1 MAVEIGLLGNE
12 FFTNVILPFILV
24 FTVIFAILEKVDILG
39 KKKDIHAIVAL
50 VISLIAIGV
59 PAAVGTLQRFIPLIA
74 VLLII
79 LFAWMLVFGFAGDR
93 VGATWSSGLKKFFM
107 IFLGIVLLA
116 TAVWAVTSSTGIL
129 DKINLNEVLS
139 AQITQMILFVGA
151 IVAVIAIAV
160 SGSDEKDKGHKDK
173 DH

>member
-1 MAVEIGLLGNE
+1 MAIEISLLGNE

-59 PAAVGTLQRFIPLIA
+59 PAAVGTLQKFIPLIA
-74 VLLII
+74 VILII
-79 LFAWMLVFGFAGDR
+79 LFAWMLVFGFAGGR
-93 VGATWSSGLKKFFM
+93 VGVEWSSGLKKFFM

-116 TAVWAVTSSTGIL
+116 AATWAITSSTGVL
-129 DKINLNEVLS
+129 ETINLDEVLS

-160 SGSDEKDKGHKDK
+160 SGSDKDEKGK
-173 DH
+173 

>member
-1 MAVEIGLLGNE
+1 MALEFSLLGNE

-24 FTVIFAILEKVDILG
+24 FTVSFAILEKVKIIG
-39 KKKDIHAIVAL
+39 EKKDIHAIIAL

-74 VLLII
+74 VILII
-79 LFAWMLVFGFAGDR
+79 LFGWMLVFGFAGSR
-93 VGATWSSGLKKFFM
+93 LNITWSSGLQRFFM

-116 TAVWAVTSSTGIL
+116 VAAWAVGTSTGIM
-129 DKINLNEVLS
+129 DKINVNELLS

-151 IVAVIAIAV
+151 IVAVIAISISAAD
-160 SGSDEKDKGHKDK
+160 SGKEKDK
-173 DH
+173 

>member
-1 MAVEIGLLGNE
+1 MAIEIGLLGNE

-24 FTVIFAILEKVDILG
+24 FTVIFAIIEKVEIIG
-39 KKKDIHAIVAL
+39 KKKDIHAIIAL

-74 VLLII
+74 VILII
-79 LFAWMLVFGFAGDR
+79 LFAWMLVFGFAGSQ
-93 VGATWSSGLKKFFM
+93 VKASWSSGLKKFFM
-107 IFLGIVLLA
+107 VFLGVVLLA

-129 DKINLNEVLS
+129 DKINLNKVLS

-160 SGSDEKDKGHKDK
+160 SGSDEKSSKGDDK
-173 DH
+173 